1 MQTRVV
7 TQLNIGQP
15 RFDSEQRPEKVIS
28 VLLELS
34 LGLLEAFEFE
44 IERFF
49 FCDLFWGAVFEA
61 AEVLFSSELP
71 LCVYRVRF
79 LWEES
84 TTVVTLAP
92 FSKDSSPR
100 ILDLLD
106 SSPFQ
111 GRFLTSFL
119 QIL

>member
-1 MQTRVV
+1 
-7 TQLNIGQP
+7 LNIRQP
-15 RFDSEQRPEKVIS
+15 RFDTEQRPEKVIS

-49 FCDLFWGAVFEA
+49 FCDLFWSTVFEA

-71 LCVYRVRF
+71 FYVYRISF
-79 LWEES
+79 LCKKS
-84 TTVVTLAP
+84 RIVVILAP